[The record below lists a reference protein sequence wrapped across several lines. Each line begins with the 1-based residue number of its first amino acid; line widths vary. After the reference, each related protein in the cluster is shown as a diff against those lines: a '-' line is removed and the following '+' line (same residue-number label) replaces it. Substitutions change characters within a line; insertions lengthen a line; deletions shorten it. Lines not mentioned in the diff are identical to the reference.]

1 MPEYLKRP
9 CIYILASDRNGTL
22 YVGVTADLA
31 RRIWLHKT
39 GQLDGFTKRYAV
51 HRLVYVEFH
60 ETMEAAIV
68 REKQIKK
75 WWRAWKLELIEKTN
89 PQWQDLYDLLP
100 S

>member
-1 MPEYLKRP
+1 MLGDPKRP
-9 CIYILASDRNGTL
+9 CIYILASDLNGTL
-22 YVGVTADLA
+22 YVGVTGDLA

-39 GQLDGFTKRYAV
+39 GEVEGFTARYDV

-60 ETMEAAIV
+60 DSMEGAIV

-75 WWRAWKLELIEKTN
+75 WRRIWKLALIEKTN
-89 PQWQDLYDLLP
+89 PQWQDLYEQLL